1 MSEVLIIEFTEHLKQ
16 NNKST
21 STIIA
26 YAKDLQ
32 QLHQVAGKD
41 LDLLSVTELIA
52 AVDKFKN
59 SKEFTSKTVSRKIN
73 SFRTFY
79 KYLHNQGKIAANP
92 AMEITHPKFKP
103 KQVRVLSQPEYLALR
118 ETTRDNE
125 RLFAMVELMLQTGI
139 RISELSKLKLADVH
153 IDGKTTY
160 LHIGAY
166 STNEA
171 REVPLNTRA
180 TALLKKYV
188 EQLKD
193 QPTERPLFA
202 TRDGKPLI
210 IRNIRSVI
218 DRAMSKAG
226 ISDACVNDLR
236 NTFIVAQLSAGA
248 PLDLVAH
255 AVGHRSKLTTKKYL
269 DLLDK
274 KYKPNG
280 NSKLV
285 DL

>member
-1 MSEVLIIEFTEHLKQ
+1 MSEILIVEFTEHLKQ
-16 NNKST
+16 NNKSS

-32 QLHQVAGKD
+32 QLHSMAGKD
-41 LDLLSVTELIA
+41 LDLLSVAELVT
-52 AVDKFKN
+52 AVDKFKT

-79 KYLHNQGKIAANP
+79 KYLHTEGKIALNP
-92 AMEITHPKFKP
+92 AIEITHPKFKP
-103 KQVRVLSQPEYLALR
+103 KQVRILSQPEYLALR
-118 ETTRDNE
+118 EITRENN
-125 RLFAMVELMLQTGI
+125 RLHAMVELMLQTGI
-139 RISELSKLKLADVH
+139 RISELSKLKNSDVH
-153 IDGKTTY
+153 IGGKAPF
-160 LHIGAY
+160 LHIAAY

-171 REVPLNTRA
+171 REVPLTSKA
-180 TALLKKYV
+180 VALLKAYT
-188 EQLKD
+188 ESSKD
-193 QPTERPLFA
+193 NSPDRPLFA
-202 TRDGKPLI
+202 TRDGKQLI

-218 DRAMSKAG
+218 DRAMAKAG
-226 ISDACVNDLR
+226 ITNACVNDLR
-236 NTFIVAQLSAGA
+236 NTFIVAQLQAGA

-280 NSKLV
+280 NTELV
-285 DL
+285 EL